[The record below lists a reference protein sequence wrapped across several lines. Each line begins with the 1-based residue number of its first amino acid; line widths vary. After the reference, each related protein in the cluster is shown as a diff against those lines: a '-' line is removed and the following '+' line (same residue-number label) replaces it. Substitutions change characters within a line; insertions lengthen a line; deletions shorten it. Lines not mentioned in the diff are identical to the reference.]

1 MFKSSKDLGTDPR
14 YPVLLCSSVRR
25 ISSRIFFLVPHGVF
39 QCHQEEVKVTMAHPT
54 TGDVVNKITTGEYT
68 LYPTRVPLLGQHV
81 SNMMNTIQRQ
91 LLLQPGQDGAWTEEA
106 QGRLVSLLAKPKVLV
121 KTTPLPIED
130 KKSPPPQCK
139 SKRAQLAIEYKIL
152 LLLVHLPHRQT
163 WRVCRKRIASL
174 PQSTTHGAQMDC
186 LNFAV
191 SMSCLRAACL
201 TKTSSACLMRILV
214 YLHSVA

>member
-1 MFKSSKDLGTDPR
+1 
-14 YPVLLCSSVRR
+14 
-25 ISSRIFFLVPHGVF
+25 
-39 QCHQEEVKVTMAHPT
+39 MAHPT

-130 KKSPPPQCK
+130 KKSPPPSAKAKEHSWPSSSSSDLESVQ
-139 SKRAQLAIEYKIL
+139 
-152 LLLVHLPHRQT
+152 
-163 WRVCRKRIASL
+163 KRIASL

-191 SMSCLRAACL
+191 SMSCLPAACL

-214 YLHSVA
+214 YLHSVAYLLLFGSVIVCLGHSYIVSSWRPHSIHECLTKENFGKF